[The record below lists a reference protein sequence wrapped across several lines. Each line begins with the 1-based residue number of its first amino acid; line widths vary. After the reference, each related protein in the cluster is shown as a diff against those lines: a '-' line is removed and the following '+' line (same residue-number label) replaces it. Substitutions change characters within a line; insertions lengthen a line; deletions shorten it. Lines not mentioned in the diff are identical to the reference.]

1 MDNGNGCVRDG
12 HGETDKG
19 VFGTEEAVQGC
30 ADGATNTEVKRTECK
45 ALCSLETSRS
55 EPDLTWL

>member
-12 HGETDKG
+12 HGDTDKG
-19 VFGTEEAVQGC
+19 VLVQRRQCRGVPMVQQ
-30 ADGATNTEVKRTECK
+30 TQRTECK